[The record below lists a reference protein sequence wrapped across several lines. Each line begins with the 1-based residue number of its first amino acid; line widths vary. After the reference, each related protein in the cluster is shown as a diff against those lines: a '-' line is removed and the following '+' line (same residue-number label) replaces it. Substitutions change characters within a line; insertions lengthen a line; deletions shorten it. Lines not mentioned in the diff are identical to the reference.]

1 MTARIL
7 AALAATA
14 LLGAGATA
22 ARHPAYPPTPA
33 WPVVDVYHAQHYTD
47 PYRWLEDGRSPEV
60 VPGPPRRRRSRPS
73 ISRGTRAR
81 RRCAR
86 ATELVARTTTRTAL
100 VLRAGRWFALR
111 RIGDGLPALVVR
123 DGPTG
128 RERVLAEGGG
138 IETFAVSPDGTR
150 VALARRAPGEED
162 ATIDVLGTDGRPQPA
177 DAVPLAG
184 GGSDPVAILWDR
196 GGTGFIHT
204 LRSAD
209 GTRLGSNSRT
219 TPSAYP
225 RSAIRTSSAAACRA
239 LRAPVDGSALAVFA
253 SPGAGAAAT
262 VFVSMTGGV
271 FGKSRPRPTA
281 SRSTREPTS
290 AGRSRS

>member
-1 MTARIL
+1 M
-7 AALAATA
+7 
-14 LLGAGATA
+14 
-22 ARHPAYPPTPA
+22 
-33 WPVVDVYHAQHYTD
+33 
-47 PYRWLEDGRSPEV
+47 
-60 VPGPPRRRRSRPS
+60 
-73 ISRGTRAR
+73 
-81 RRCAR
+81 
-86 ATELVARTTTRTAL
+86 
-100 VLRAGRWFALR
+100 
-111 RIGDGLPALVVR
+111 R

-150 VALARRAPGEED
+150 VALARRAPGEAN

-209 GTRLGSNSRT
+209 GTRLGSSSRT

-262 VFVSMTGGV
+262 VFLSMTGGV
-271 FGKSRPRPTA
+271 FGKSRPLPTA